1 MNRAKFFDAIRDDM
15 PGGTL
20 TQQAVKW
27 IGDVLDGLE
36 SRDVPIKHAA
46 YILATAHHES
56 AFWRTMVEYASGAA
70 YEGRTDLGNT
80 KKGDGRKFKGRG
92 LVQITGRRN
101 YTIWGKRLGID
112 LIKEPQLAAE
122 LPVAVPVLI
131 DGMLEGTFT
140 GKRLANYST
149 YAGMRR
155 VVNGTDKAARIA
167 SYAVMFE
174 AALRDAGYGVAEAP
188 AQEPQDADEPEPAPD
203 TPATHESTQTAK
215 SGGFLAVL
223 IAALARL
230 FKRKD

>member
-1 MNRAKFFDAIRDDM
+1 MNRAAFFDEIRDDM
-15 PGGTL
+15 PGDRL
-20 TQQAVKW
+20 TEQAVKW
-27 IGDVLDGLE
+27 MGAVLDGLE
-36 SRDVPIKHAA
+36 SRDVPIMHAA

-56 AFWRTMVEYASGAA
+56 DFWRTMTEYASGAA
-70 YEGRTDLGNT
+70 YEGRKDLGNT
-80 KKGDGRKFKGRG
+80 TKGDGRKFKGRG

-131 DGMLEGTFT
+131 DGMIEGTFT

-174 AALRDAGYGVAEAP
+174 AALREAGYGAPEEP
-188 AQEPQDADEPEPAPD
+188 AQEPQEAADPAPAPT
-203 TPATHESTQTAK
+203 TPKAQANAPAAK
-215 SGGFLAVL
+215 SGGFW
-223 IAALARL
+223 AALAALIVKL